1 MFNSVH
7 ARPQLFEAAGIF
19 VWREG
24 NTKKPFSSVNAS
36 IYEINNSLIIKIL
49 IKQ

>member
-7 ARPQLFEAAGIF
+7 VRPTAFWSCWNF
-19 VWREG
+19 CMKRE
-24 NTKKPFSSVNAS
+24 NAKKPFSCVNAS
-36 IYEINNSLIIKIL
+36 ICEINNSLIIKIL

>member
-7 ARPQLFEAAGIF
+7 AHTTAFWSCWNF
-19 VWREG
+19 CMKRE
-24 NTKKPFSSVNAS
+24 NAKKHFSCVNAS
-36 IYEINNSLIIKIL
+36 ICEINNSLIIKIL

>member
-7 ARPQLFEAAGIF
+7 AHTTAFWSCWNF
-19 VWREG
+19 CMKRE
-24 NTKKPFSSVNAS
+24 NAKKPFSSVNAS
-36 IYEINNSLIIKIL
+36 ICEINNSLIIKIL